1 MVLPKL
7 HLPRHTRCSSW
18 TERTIWSSAK
28 VGSGGTLHFQILW
41 SLNASSSFVCIF
53 DASDCKV
60 ANSSAFCVSCSSD
73 SSNNLSHL
81 SFWMDLSIEPP
92 MSVWTSQSTLLS
104 SSSLALAV
112 VGKTNFLKLGLD
124 ISKLLLL
131 SLLTNIGDSQPT
143 LSITM
148 SQTFWFADFFL
159 VRR

>member
-1 MVLPKL
+1 
-7 HLPRHTRCSSW
+7 
-18 TERTIWSSAK
+18 
-28 VGSGGTLHFQILW
+28 
-41 SLNASSSFVCIF
+41 
-53 DASDCKV
+53 
-60 ANSSAFCVSCSSD
+60 
-73 SSNNLSHL
+73 
-81 SFWMDLSIEPP
+81 MDLSIEPP

-112 VGKTNFLKLGLD
+112 VGKTNFLKLGHD
-124 ISKLLLL
+124 ISKSLLL